1 MSAVGHVMLGTMD
14 VHHHWTKVRK
24 SLKTKQTKKRFVF
37 HILLFQKTAN
47 VGKLK
52 KNFES

>member
-24 SLKTKQTKKRFVF
+24 SLKAKQTNKKRFVF
-37 HILLFQKTAN
+37 NILLFQKTAN
-47 VGKLK
+47 MSA
-52 KNFES
+52 N

>member
-24 SLKTKQTKKRFVF
+24 SFK
-37 HILLFQKTAN
+37 A
-47 VGKLK
+47 
-52 KNFES
+52 KNLDLS

>member
-24 SLKTKQTKKRFVF
+24 SLKAKQNKKKICLPHTFVSE
-37 HILLFQKTAN
+37 N
-47 VGKLK
+47 C
-52 KNFES
+52 

>member
-24 SLKTKQTKKRFVF
+24 SLKAKQTNKDLSSTYFCFRK
-37 HILLFQKTAN
+37 LLICQQT
-47 VGKLK
+47 K

>member
-24 SLKTKQTKKRFVF
+24 SLKAK
-37 HILLFQKTAN
+37 
-47 VGKLK
+47 
-52 KNFES
+52 ESLICHRHTLVSNCVVTSMN